1 MLAQE
6 ATVRVDIT
14 LQADRAFRVRT
25 HRTMHFSIAENHAPA
40 DTTHLEK
47 VVWRLQKPAVTRMQ
61 MMPVHVH
68 RVFTSQ
74 EMLVSLT
81 DKHNAVHDHDE
92 GEITESAGLARNEYK
107 VCRAIP

>member
-14 LQADRAFRVRT
+14 LRVDRAFRVRT
-25 HRTMHFSIAENHAPA
+25 HRTMHFSITENHAPA

-47 VVWRLQKPAVTRMQ
+47 VVWRLQKPAVMHMQ

-81 DKHNAVHDHDE
+81 DKNNAVHDHDE